1 MTTQVKSYMYET
13 LFTVTTRICFN
24 IKLLENIS
32 YTFLFTQQ
40 SYFLLFK
47 AYLNSDK
54 GEDTGPFAMT
64 ATVYN

>member
-1 MTTQVKSYMYET
+1 MYEI

-24 IKLLENIS
+24 IELLENIS
-32 YTFLFTQQ
+32 YTFLFTHQ

-54 GEDTGPFAMT
+54 GEDTSPSAMT
-64 ATVYN
+64 TAGYN